1 MPADDPVDTGA
12 VRLTRWTWALA
23 PVAAVR
29 PRPADGRSPAP
40 PRNPD
45 RRSLAKAM
53 KNAKNMKSTKN
64 MKNQLV
70 AALVLVAA
78 LAAAFGSFLLFRPD
92 GSDGARSLPE
102 PAADASV
109 VRDSSH
115 RLTDPARSRV
125 TVVEFLDFECEGC
138 GAFHPIMD
146 RLKKEYGDRVTFV
159 ARYFPMPGHRNSGSA
174 ARAAEAAAQQGRFR
188 AMHDK
193 LFTTQRAWGE
203 SRDAKDAV
211 FRTYAR
217 ELGLD
222 LKRYDADVASA
233 RTAERVS
240 LDQRD
245 GLALGVQGTPTF
257 FVDGEKASPQGYED
271 FKALLEQ
278 RLAQR

>member
-1 MPADDPVDTGA
+1 
-12 VRLTRWTWALA
+12 
-23 PVAAVR
+23 
-29 PRPADGRSPAP
+29 
-40 PRNPD
+40 
-45 RRSLAKAM
+45 M
-53 KNAKNMKSTKN
+53 KKNV
-64 MKNQLV
+64 KNQLV

-92 GSDGARSLPE
+92 AGGGARALPE
-102 PAADASV
+102 PAADARV
-109 VRDSSH
+109 VRDDSH

-138 GAFHPIMD
+138 GAFHPVMD

-188 AMHDK
+188 EMHDK
-193 LFTTQRAWGE
+193 LFTTQREWGE
-203 SRDAKDAV
+203 AQEPKDAV
-211 FRTYAR
+211 FRAYAR
-217 ELGLD
+217 ALGLD
-222 LKRYDADVASA
+222 MKRYDADVTSA

-257 FVDGEKASPQGYED
+257 FVDGQKASPRGYED
-271 FKALLEQ
+271 FKALIEQ
-278 RLAQR
+278 RLSGR